1 MKTKKVSIELSEAD
15 YEALESISG
24 ASGWSMSKV
33 VAQCVRSG
41 MPPSLGKV
49 PEIFHSELLVLNKMG
64 DRKLL
69 DVLEGALPS
78 EKKLSAAHKKANF
91 EALRKTYALRLL
103 RWRGHSI
110 PMPYES
116 MIG

>member
-1 MKTKKVSIELSEAD
+1 MKKKKVSIEISDSD
-15 YEALESISG
+15 YEALVAIAEV
-24 ASGWSMSKV
+24 SGWTVDKV
-33 VAQCVRSG
+33 ISQCVQSG
-41 MPPSLGKV
+41 MPPTLNKV
-49 PEIFHSELLVLNKMG
+49 PDLFHRELLDLNKMD

-69 DVLEGALPS
+69 DVLEGALPPK
-78 EKKLSAAHKKANF
+78 KKLSDAHKKANF

-110 PMPYES
+110 PLPYES